1 MSVLFKINILKPI
14 IQSTKRFSL
23 VCLITL
29 ISYASFGQY
38 IKGSIKDING
48 EPLPFASIYIKNSTR
63 GASSN
68 LKGDYFLETKPGS
81 YIVIYSFVGYETIEK
96 EVQLKSNHHQVVNVI
111 LKEAST
117 SLNALEIVANTKD
130 RAKEI
135 MKQVRGKRKFYLN
148 QIQNFSCDTYLKTSL
163 EKELK
168 KPILT
173 DSTKQI
179 SSDKEGKDMV
189 SHLKNEKLN
198 LMESISETYFKE
210 PGKYKEVITAYHDY
224 AETHRESNGVSISV
238 DYGGD
243 DIAPTQY
250 TAENPYLLYSD
261 MMSSDLNFYRNQIK
275 YPTVSQQPLL
285 SPIAS
290 NSALSYSYNFAGS
303 FYEDEQLIYKIEV
316 KPIYKS
322 EALFYGTIYIEDS
335 TWALRSVDLSINKAA
350 LLFCK
355 EFKVIQN
362 YSRIKENQY
371 IPIRRELFY
380 TISDGKFNIIGNSRI
395 NHSNYNIN
403 REFPPKLFGNEIK
416 KYEVD
421 AFDKDSSYWTNI
433 RPITLK
439 ESELQFIHESDSL
452 KAYYTSEEYYAK
464 TDSSFNKINIW
475 SLLNGVGHRNR
486 KNGTE
491 WYISGVFEQVNLFGI
506 GGYRHKL
513 PGYFNKEFKNDYLLE
528 TKGFVDYGFRNK
540 DVKGKLGVG
549 LTYFPKKFVRTF
561 IEVGD
566 FYDHIND
573 FASIEQ
579 AFSRSNYIRTKSVSI
594 SQRMEILNGLFGELT
609 FDYSDQQPINN
620 IELANWSNNLFGNL
634 NTPTDFERY
643 TKSEVKLELK
653 YRINQKYILK
663 GNKKII
669 IGTKHPEISFV
680 YRKGISGLFNSEVN
694 FDYIEL
700 GIKDEMQLAR
710 FGSSRWEA
718 KAGTFPNKQNLRT
731 LEYKYFRGSDR
742 WFFSDPVRS
751 FQLLDSIFSTPN
763 EYIKANYIHHFEGSI
778 LNKIPLVNK
787 LKLQLAGGAG
797 TLIIPDAD
805 FAHFEMFAGLERI
818 VRIKQQLFRF
828 GAYAVTADNS
838 LNKPDLT
845 FKFGISFYNT
855 FTKKWD
861 Y

>member
-1 MSVLFKINILKPI
+1 VNVLIKITILKYFNNSI
-14 IQSTKRFSL
+14 KRFAL
-23 VCLITL
+23 ACFFLL
-29 ISYASFGQY
+29 ISQITFGQY
-38 IKGSIKDING
+38 IKGTIKDKNG
-48 EPLPFASIYIKNSTR
+48 GPLPFASIYIKNSTT

-68 LKGDYFLETKPGS
+68 LKGEYFLENKPGT
-81 YIVIYSFVGYETIEK
+81 YIIVYSFVGYETVEK
-96 EVQLKSNHHQVVNVI
+96 EVIFTKHKHQEVNI
-111 LKEAST
+111 NLIESST
-117 SLNALEIVANTKD
+117 SLNAVEVVANTKD

-135 MKQVRGKRKFYLN
+135 MKQVRDKRKFYLS

-163 EKELK
+163 EKERK
-168 KPILT
+168 KPIPI
-173 DSTKQI
+173 DSLKNTA
-179 SSDKEGKDMV
+179 STKEGKDMV

-198 LMESISETYFKE
+198 LIESISETFYKE
-210 PGKYKEVITAYHDY
+210 PGKYKEVVVAYHDY
-224 AETHRESNGVSISV
+224 AETQSESNGVSITV
-238 DYGGD
+238 DYGSD

-261 MMSSDLNFYRNQIK
+261 IMSSELNFYKNLIK

-290 NSALSYSYNFAGS
+290 NSSLSYSYNFAGS
-303 FYEDEQLIYKIEV
+303 FYEDQQLIYKIDV

-335 TWALRSVDLSINKAA
+335 TWALRSVDLSINRAA

-355 EFKVIQN
+355 EFKVIQK
-362 YSRIKENQY
+362 YSKVNTNQY

-380 TISDGKFNIIGNSRI
+380 TISDGKFNIIGNSRV
-395 NHSNYNIN
+395 NHSNYQIN
-403 REFPPKLFGNEIK
+403 REFPPKIFGNEIK

-421 AFDKDSSYWTNI
+421 AFDKDSTYWTNI

-452 KAYYTSEEYYAK
+452 KAYYTSDEYYAK

-475 SLLNGVGHRNR
+475 SILNGVGHRNR

-491 WYISGVFEQVNLFGI
+491 WYLSGIFEQVIPFGI

-528 TKGFVDYGFRNK
+528 TKGFIDYGL
-540 DVKGKLGVG
+540 KGKLGVG

-594 SQRMEILNGLFGELT
+594 SQRMEIVNGLFGELS

-620 IELANWSNNLFGNL
+620 IELANWSNNLFGGL
-634 NTPTDFERY
+634 NTPTEFERY

-653 YRINQKYILK
+653 YRIKQKYILK

-669 IGTKHPEISFV
+669 IGTKHPEITMV

-763 EYIKANYIHHFEGSI
+763 EYLKANYIHHFEGSI
-778 LNKIPLVNK
+778 LNKIPLINK
-787 LKLQLAGGAG
+787 LKLQLAAGAG

-805 FAHFEMFAGLERI
+805 FAHFEMFAGVERI
-818 VRIKQQLFRF
+818 IRIKQQLFRL

-838 LNKPDLT
+838 LNEPDLT

>member
-1 MSVLFKINILKPI
+1 LKHFNKLTPRFALACLFL
-14 IQSTKRFSL
+14 
-23 VCLITL
+23 L
-29 ISYASFGQY
+29 ISHVAFGQY
-38 IKGSIKDING
+38 IKGTVMDNNG
-48 EPLPFASIYIKNSTR
+48 NPLPFASIYIKNSTT

-68 LKGDYFLETKPGS
+68 LKGEYFLETKSGS
-81 YIVIYSFVGYETIEK
+81 YIIVYSFVGYKTVEK
-96 EVQLKSNHHQVVNVI
+96 EVILKNNKPQLVNVN
-111 LKEAST
+111 LDEAST
-117 SLNALEIVANTKD
+117 TLYAVEIVANTKD

-135 MKQVRGKRKFYLN
+135 MRNVRDKRKFYLSK
-148 QIQNFSCDTYLKTSL
+148 IQNFSCDTYLKTSL
-163 EKELK
+163 EKERK
-168 KPILT
+168 KPIT
-173 DSTKQI
+173 IDSLKNTTKE
-179 SSDKEGKDMV
+179 KEGKDMV
-189 SHLKNEKLN
+189 SHLKKEKLN
-198 LMESISETYFKE
+198 LIESISETYYQE
-210 PGKYKEVITAYHDY
+210 PGKYKEVIVAYHDY
-224 AETHRESNGVSISV
+224 AENQKESNGVSISV
-238 DYGGD
+238 GYGNE

-250 TAENPYLLYSD
+250 TAANPYLLYND
-261 MMSSDLNFYRNQIK
+261 MMSSELNFYKNLIK
-275 YPTVSQQPLL
+275 YPAVSQQPLL

-290 NSALSYSYNFAGS
+290 NSSLSYTYNFVGS
-303 FYEDEQLIYKIEV
+303 FYEDQRLIYKIDV

-335 TWALRSVDLSINKAA
+335 TWALRSVDLSINPSV

-355 EFKVIQN
+355 EFKVIQK
-362 YSRIKENQY
+362 YSEINKDQHAPIK
-371 IPIRRELFY
+371 RELFY
-380 TISDGKFNIIGNSRI
+380 TISDGKFNIIGNSRV
-395 NHSNYNIN
+395 NHSNYQIN
-403 REFPPKLFGNEIK
+403 REFPAKIFGNEIK
-416 KYEVD
+416 RYEVD
-421 AFDKDSSYWTNI
+421 AFDKDSTYWTSI

-452 KAYYTSEEYYAK
+452 KKYYTSEEYYTK
-464 TDSSFNKINIW
+464 TDSSFNRINIW
-475 SLLNGVGHRNR
+475 SILNGVGHRNR

-491 WYISGVFEQVNLFGI
+491 WYLSGMFEQVIPFGI

-528 TKGFVDYGFRNK
+528 TKGFIDYGFNNK

-549 LTYFPKKFVRTF
+549 LTYFPKKFIRTF
-561 IEVGD
+561 IEFGD

-594 SQRMEILNGLFGELT
+594 SQRMEIVNGLFGELT
-609 FDYSDQQPINN
+609 FEYSDQQPINN
-620 IELANWSNNLFGNL
+620 IELANWSNNLFGHL
-634 NTPTDFERY
+634 NSPTDFERY

-653 YRINQKYILK
+653 YRIQQKYILK

-669 IGTKHPEISFV
+669 IGTKHPELTFV

-694 FDYIEL
+694 FDYIEI

-763 EYIKANYIHHFEGSI
+763 EYLKANYIHHFEGSI
-778 LNKIPLVNK
+778 LNKVPLINK
-787 LKLQLAGGAG
+787 LKLQLAAGAG

-805 FAHFEMFAGLERI
+805 FAHFEMFAGVERI

-838 LNKPDLT
+838 LNEPDLT

-855 FTKKWD
+855 FTKRWD